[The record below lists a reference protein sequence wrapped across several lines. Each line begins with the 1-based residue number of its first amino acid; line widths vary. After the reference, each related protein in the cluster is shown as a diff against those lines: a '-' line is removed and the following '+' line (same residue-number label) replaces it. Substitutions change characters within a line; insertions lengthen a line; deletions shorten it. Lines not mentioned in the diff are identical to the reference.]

1 MEKFWIS
8 SISELIQT
16 ISYLTQQLVSS
27 TWNDVSFA
35 QCRIF
40 IRVILPPTDRIRST
54 VHFII
59 TNPISRYTL
68 LTKIELFKSFIE
80 EIMYVDFEKRFARYK
95 YSKLFVP
102 QSTWKMT
109 RRGLTS
115 RCWAFRRLITTIKT
129 IRREVAFPF
138 HWYTFQSILASKHVI
153 YESNHMLVIIF
164 SYTNISI
171 IETKYELKIYDNTYL
186 RN

>member
-1 MEKFWIS
+1 MLLELIVVGKTFWIS

-95 YSKLFVP
+95 HSKLFVP

-115 RCWAFRRLITTIKT
+115 WCWALRRLITTIKT

-138 HWYTFQSILASKHVI
+138 HRYTFQPIITTKHIFWKRLKLLLEKYISGLSSFTSRKSK
-153 YESNHMLVIIF
+153 
-164 SYTNISI
+164 
-171 IETKYELKIYDNTYL
+171 
-186 RN
+186 